1 MPENTNPNLKSKK
14 DDVEEKE
21 IKENP
26 EEQSVEKESKTE

>member
-21 IKENP
+21 TKENP
-26 EEQSVEKESKTE
+26 EEQSVENEDKAE